1 MRKHMVLGILALL
14 LSTSAAI
21 AAQPKADVFKGKLFP
36 PKIILQHQDGLELTK
51 EQFTAI
57 KAAVVEVQA
66 NVAEHEWDL
75 REAYRNVLEELD
87 KTPIDEARVMDF
99 VDKALIA
106 ENNVK
111 KEQVVMLIRLRNLL
125 TEEQI
130 AYLEAQQ
137 GRNGV
142 D

>member
-1 MRKHMVLGILALL
+1 MRKQILFGVLVFL
-14 LSTSAAI
+14 LSASGTSAA
-21 AAQPKADVFKGKLFP
+21 QSKADVFRGKLFP
-36 PKIILQHQDGLELTK
+36 PKTILQHQGELQLSK

-75 REAYRNVLEELD
+75 REAYVNVLAELD
-87 KTPIDEARVMDF
+87 KTPIDEARVMGF

-111 KEQVVMLIRLRNLL
+111 KEQVAMLIRLRNLL
-125 TEEQI
+125 TDEQL

-137 GRNGV
+137 GANGGE
-142 D
+142 